1 MEKNILIILGMH
13 RSGTSVITQWL
24 HRCGLPV
31 GNDLLGPGTGNI
43 EGHFEDLDFVRL
55 HEELLLSQKLPNTG
69 FTENAVKNIE
79 PRQMFRITSL
89 INIKSRQQ
97 PQWGWKDPRTCLFLN
112 IYRDILPEAHYL
124 VIFRDYQPV
133 VSSLISREHA
143 GLQKK
148 LLLKNPVNRMLS
160 KKFKRKYNED
170 WLYKT
175 CTARYLK
182 VWIAYNEEILAHM
195 AKLPAGCF
203 TAVNY
208 KALLTDDMPVF
219 LHLAQQC
226 QLNLKYT
233 AFRDI
238 YRPQLMGERPPIEN
252 YISDANL
259 LAHAKQVENRIKQ
272 VLQQFDFSTK
282 ALYNTKIA

>member
-24 HRCGLPV
+24 HKCGLPV

-55 HEELLLSQKLPNTG
+55 HEELLLSQKLPNNG
-69 FTENAVKNIE
+69 FTENAVKNIGV
-79 PRQMFRITSL
+79 RQMFRVTSL
-89 INIKSRQQ
+89 INIKSHQQ

-112 IYRDILPEAHYL
+112 IYREILPEARYL

-133 VSSLISREHA
+133 VSSLISREYA
-143 GLQKK
+143 RLQKK

-175 CTARYLK
+175 CTTLYLK
-182 VWIAYNEEILAHM
+182 VWIAYNEEILAHI

-203 TAVNY
+203 IAVNY
-208 KALLTDDMPVF
+208 KALITNDKPVF
-219 LHLAQQC
+219 LHLAHQWQFK
-226 QLNLKYT
+226 LTYN
-233 AFRDI
+233 AFGNV
-238 YRPQLMGERPPIEN
+238 YQPQLMEERAPIEN

-272 VLQQFDFSTK
+272 VLQQFDFATE
-282 ALYNTKIA
+282 ALYNAKIA